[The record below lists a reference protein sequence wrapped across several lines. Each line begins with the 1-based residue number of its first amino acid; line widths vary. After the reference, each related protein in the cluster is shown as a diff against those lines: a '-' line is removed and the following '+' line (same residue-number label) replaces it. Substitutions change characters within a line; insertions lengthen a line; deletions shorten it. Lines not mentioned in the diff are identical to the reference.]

1 MDGRVIP
8 VDQAT
13 CSALSPMHLGVFE
26 GIRAYVQAKDLTS
39 TGPLAIFR
47 WNEHMNRLWR
57 SSHVSGIEIAYT
69 REQLLQGVKD
79 AIKANKFNKNSYIG
93 PRVWPKNYLIAGMT
107 EKEVHVL
114 LRVAS
119 LESILDEGNEKFAEK
134 YRLNVSSWRRLA
146 SDALPPQNK
155 SFANYANSRLAE
167 IESQRLGFDDCL
179 FLDSR
184 GLVSES
190 GGSCIFM
197 VKNGAMITPPI
208 SASILD
214 SITRE
219 SLITIAREDLGIKVE
234 EKDLT
239 RVELYGADEIFLCG
253 TWMEV
258 RAVSSIDDIEIGS
271 QYPGPLTRKIAKHFG
286 AVVSGNVQ
294 HRTPWLTPV

>member
-8 VDQAT
+8 VEKAV

-26 GIRAYVQAKDLTS
+26 GIRAYVQGKDLAS

-47 WNEHMNRLWR
+47 WNEHINRLWR
-57 SSHVSGIEIAYT
+57 SAHVSAIKIPYT
-69 REQLLQGVKD
+69 REQLLGGVKD
-79 AIKANKFNKNSYIG
+79 AIKANQFKKNVYIA
-93 PRVWPKNYLIAGMT
+93 PRVWPKNYLVAGLT
-107 EKEVHVL
+107 EKEVYML

-119 LESILDEGNEKFAEK
+119 LESILDEGNKMFSSK
-134 YRLNVSSWRRLA
+134 YRLNVSSWRRLT
-146 SDALPPQNK
+146 SDSLPPQNK
-155 SFANYANSRLAE
+155 SFANYANSRLGE

-179 FLDSR
+179 FLDGR

-190 GGSCIFM
+190 GGACIFM
-197 VKNGAMITPPI
+197 VKNGSLTTPPI

-219 SLITIAREDLGIKVE
+219 SLIAIAREDLGLKVE
-234 EKDLT
+234 EKDIT

-271 QYPGPLTRKIAKHFG
+271 QYPGPITKKLARHLG
-286 AVVSGNVQ
+286 SVVSGNVQ
-294 HRTPWLTPV
+294 NRTSWLTPV